1 MGGCQKWREAGT
13 FKDQIWWKGN
23 SCCCWSWDYRG
34 TQSNWKEAGEGT
46 SKGKI
51 SDAKKTPQQEFI
63 ELSGKINYTLIF
75 TALLVLIVSY
85 VVTGIILN
93 ELNKRMNATSTPI
106 AYIPIGNNYLA
117 VSLAFGSIIGK
128 IYLLVLIASFVLF
141 FLGFRFI
148 YYILSFVSSA
158 AFILDI
164 IKLITKKYDLLMFE
178 PVTRDYVTTNVVRNT
193 SSQVNN
199 TLSEDQINV
208 NVDPN
213 AVQSQEDNMN
223 VSSGTGNEI
232 IDLNYSAPEEQGTLP
247 LNTTVNSV
255 LGTVDDGDSKSN
267 KEESDLSN
275 LFK

>member
-1 MGGCQKWREAGT
+1 
-13 FKDQIWWKGN
+13 
-23 SCCCWSWDYRG
+23 
-34 TQSNWKEAGEGT
+34 
-46 SKGKI
+46 
-51 SDAKKTPQQEFI
+51 
-63 ELSGKINYTLIF
+63 
-75 TALLVLIVSY
+75 
-85 VVTGIILN
+85 
-93 ELNKRMNATSTPI
+93 MNATSTPI

-193 SSQVNN
+193 SSQDNN